1 MNLSL
6 NTVIDG
12 AMEKGKEML
21 DIPTMKEIQNLD
33 WSGLLDILQGIGLAI
48 LGLSIVCIVLY
59 ILKSVGL
66 YKMAKNENEKTAF
79 LAFVPY
85 GCFYVLGKIVG
96 KTKIFGVEIDNPEV
110 LLPLLGLGMYLPY
123 MGIVASILFILALY
137 GLLYRLYEKKST
149 NFSTVL
155 LILSILFP
163 FLIPI
168 FLFGLRNK

>member
-12 AMEKGKEML
+12 AMDKGKEML
-21 DIPTMKEIQNLD
+21 EIPSMKEIQNLE
-33 WSGLLDILQGIGLAI
+33 WSGLVDILQGIGLAI
-48 LGLSIVCIVLY
+48 LGLSVICVVLY
-59 ILKSVGL
+59 ILKSIGL
-66 YKMAKNENEKTAF
+66 YKMAKNENDKTAF

-96 KTKIFGVEIDNPEV
+96 KTKIFGIEIDNPEI

-123 MGIVASILFILALY
+123 VRLAASILFMLALY

-149 NFSTVL
+149 NFKTVL

-168 FLFGLRNK
+168 FIFALRNK

>member
-12 AMEKGKEML
+12 AMDKGREL
-21 DIPTMKEIQNLD
+21 LEIPNMKEIQNLD
-33 WSGLLDILQGIGLAI
+33 WSGLLDIIQGIGLAI
-48 LGLSIVCIVLY
+48 LGVSIVCIVLY

-66 YKMAKNENEKTAF
+66 YKMAKSENDKTAF

-85 GCFYVLGKIVG
+85 GCLYVLGKIIG
-96 KTKIFGVEIDNPEV
+96 KTKIFGIEIDKPEI

-123 MGIVASILFILALY
+123 MGIISSVLFILALY
-137 GLLYRLYEKKST
+137 GLLYRLYEKKSA

-168 FLFGLRNK
+168 FIFGIRNK